1 MEIFLNILIIFSLF
15 LFVYFLFK
23 PKKQPNSKEQKQEE
37 LYLSYKERIMSELS
51 TIEDFDERQK
61 KKIALLKVFATELK
75 YNLFFDEEEVKTLIQ
90 NLANY

>member
-1 MEIFLNILIIFSLF
+1 MEIFLKILIIFSLF

-23 PKKQPNSKEQKQEE
+23 PKKQPKSKEQKQEE